1 MAPSIPDLAA
11 ACQQRLFPAGVFQGT
26 IQYEHEGLNLGQ
38 TELALIE
45 KCLRHVEQQDN
56 FLVVNPFSTPLTP
69 AFIILSYMASAD
81 PRQPSDLQ
89 TTDSTP
95 ALLLP
100 YGHAGY
106 LGELENFSYMDEV
119 NASGI
124 YERFTLDTLDEY
136 RGQFGIYSATDHEIL
151 TDTDTEQRIG
161 LLFVDLRHRMWQQSI
176 DQIQSFIQA
185 HNIDSVLFYTDTWNA
200 AADSIEQRVAETL
213 EITRGVLTEAE
224 TATVGDN
231 PTPVRQQEAI
241 LSHPLRLSF
250 PVENTPDL
258 DTALRYLYSLRSDL
272 IANYDDTHTIRLLNG
287 ILLDL
292 PVSPRQYDQV
302 AQENAFYDTISEMI
316 ETVEDRAAAT
326 TGDESELCESF
337 VTQANEVR
345 YYLNET
351 HPKQAAITSL
361 VDDTSEPVI
370 LVTRNRMF
378 LQALEQ
384 YLFSEFG
391 RLPDSLTLTQINDL
405 DPAPEKRVVFTSTP
419 DPDNRHYA
427 FPPSNDLTVLTY
439 PFFVDTVMD
448 RFKGEQFEGESPP
461 VEVVTRPEPDTE
473 TEEEAS
479 SESDVV
485 TLSDIEVDISPSITD
500 DDASGRASTTG
511 DDTQLRLMFADG
523 STQEMQ
529 ASRRVTVYDE
539 DEEDVDRISVQGV
552 SVGDHIL
559 LVEDA
564 ATDLYDEVVRIK
576 HNEDEYQKR
585 EEFVERWRE
594 LLNDVLDRDGMTVG
608 RLHDEMQEAGS
619 ELQSEGQIEM
629 WADGEIIGPQDKTDV
644 RITLSI
650 ADPRYEKQTD
660 TVFEALKYIRSTH
673 QQVGRLV
680 KNIIIAE
687 FDPTQ
692 SADIDSELEEH
703 LRDAIDKADIKRVT
717 DITTVD

>member
-1 MAPSIPDLAA
+1 MVPAIPDLAE
-11 ACQQRLFPAGVFQGT
+11 ACQARLFPAGVFQGT
-26 IQYEHEGLNLGQ
+26 IQYEHEGLDLGQ

-56 FLVVNPFSTPLTP
+56 FLVINPFSTPLTP
-69 AFIILSYMASAD
+69 AFINLSYMASAD

-89 TTDSTP
+89 TTDSAP

-119 NASGI
+119 DASGI

-136 RGQFGIYSATDHEIL
+136 RGEFGIYSATDNDIL
-151 TDTDTEQRIG
+151 TDTDAQQQIG

-176 DQIQSFIQA
+176 DQIQSFIRA
-185 HNIDSVLFYTDTWNA
+185 HHIDSVLFYTDTWNS
-200 AADSIEQRVAETL
+200 AADSTEQRVAETL

-224 TATVGDN
+224 TRRIGDN
-231 PTPVRQQEAI
+231 PTPVRQQESI

-272 IANYDDTHTIRLLNG
+272 IADYNNTHTIQLLNG
-287 ILLDL
+287 TLLDL
-292 PVSPRQYDQV
+292 PVSPQQYDQI
-302 AQENAFYDTISEMI
+302 AKDNAFYDTISEMI
-316 ETVEDRAAAT
+316 DSVKDRAAAT
-326 TGDESELCESF
+326 TGDESDLCESF
-337 VTQANEVR
+337 AAQANEVR

-351 HPKQAAITSL
+351 HPKQAAITEL
-361 VDDTSEPVI
+361 VDEASDSTI

-391 RLPDSLTLTQINDL
+391 RLPESLALTRINNL
-405 DPAPEKRVVFTSTP
+405 EPAPDAQVVFTSTL
-419 DPDNRHYA
+419 DPDDRHYA
-427 FPPSNDLTVLTY
+427 FPPSNDIEVLTY
-439 PFFVDTVMD
+439 PFFVDTVID
-448 RFKGEQFEGESPP
+448 RFKGEHFEGESPP
-461 VEVVTRPEPDTE
+461 VEVVTRPPPATE
-473 TEEEAS
+473 TDEDES
-479 SESDVV
+479 SDIAVV

-500 DDASGRASTTG
+500 DDRSGRTRTTG
-511 DDTQLRLMFADG
+511 DDTVLRVTFADG
-523 STQEMQ
+523 STREMQ
-529 ASRRVTVYDE
+529 ASRQVTVYDE
-539 DEEDVDRISVQGV
+539 DEEEVDRTSVIGV

-564 ATDLYDEVVRIK
+564 ATDLYDEVIRIK

-585 EEFVERWRE
+585 ERFVERWRE
-594 LLNDVLDRDGMTVG
+594 LLNDVLERDDMTVD
-608 RLHDEMQEAGS
+608 RLHQQMQDAGS
-619 ELQSEGQIEM
+619 NLQSEGQVEK
-629 WADGEIIGPQDKTDV
+629 WANGEIIGPQDKTDV
-644 RITLSI
+644 RVILSI
-650 ADPRYEKQTD
+650 ADPRYEQQTD

-680 KNIIIAE
+680 RNIIIAE

-703 LRDAIDKADIKRVT
+703 LRDAIDEANIKRVT
-717 DITTVD
+717 DIETVD